1 MTIETMLE
9 TILELIVLYLVD
21 GMIFAFLMG
30 MCTGY
35 VIVKNYGEPGY
46 RILKTLKLKY
56 NRKSSMIMDMF
67 LWPKAVWNICCDL
80 LVYVEEK
87 LEAQKKHINSEEKST
102 QKE

>member
-1 MTIETMLE
+1 MTIETILE
-9 TILELIVLYLVD
+9 TILEIFGLYLVD
-21 GMIFAFLMG
+21 GVIFAFLMG
-30 MCTGY
+30 AYTWY
-35 VIVKNYGEPGY
+35 VIVKKYGEPGY
-46 RILKTLKLKY
+46 RILKTLRLKY
-56 NRKSSMIMDMF
+56 HKKSSMIIDTI